1 MEIKPSFQEIIQSTI
16 PVLVDFYADWCGPC
30 QAMTPVITDFS
41 SEMGE
46 RVKVLKINVDNN
58 PAVASTFNVRGIPT
72 FIVFKNGEV
81 VARQS
86 GMLPLAGLRSMVEPH
101 LTDDI

>member
-1 MEIKPSFQEIIQSTI
+1 MDVKPSFQDIIQSDT

-46 RVKVLKINVDNN
+46 KVKVIKINVDTN

-72 FIVFKNGEV
+72 FIVFKNGEAV
-81 VARQS
+81 SRQS
-86 GMLPLAGLRSMVEPH
+86 GMMPLAALRSMVEPH
-101 LTDDI
+101 LVK

>member
-1 MEIKPSFQEIIQSTI
+1 MDIKPSFQDIIQSET

-30 QAMTPVITDFS
+30 QAMNPVITDFS

-46 RVKVLKINVDNN
+46 KVKVIKINVDTN

-72 FIVFKNGEV
+72 FIVFKKGEA

-86 GMLPLAGLRSMVEPH
+86 GMMPLAGLRSMVEPH
-101 LTDDI
+101 LVK

>member
-1 MEIKPSFQEIIQSTI
+1 MDVKPSFQDIIQSET

-46 RVKVLKINVDNN
+46 KVKVIKINVDTN

-72 FIVFKNGEV
+72 FIVFKNGEA

-86 GMLPLAGLRSMVEPH
+86 GMMPLAGLRSMVDPH
-101 LTDDI
+101 LVK